1 MRKGLIYPLLSMAV
15 AASLLAGCT
24 GGQQSKDYKEEKDS
38 VTVFFFVLFFF
49 VFLGVGFCLAFYG
62 HMGEGTGMSSLELI
76 TADGDTLA
84 LNKTNEKTG
93 EPGRILGEI
102 ANYTDQYAITTCDD
116 NQSVNVALNI
126 NQLAQRKWQSDTDK
140 QHGFQLEMNGK
151 ARSLATGPYKYNQWS
166 LYNCKL
172 ILLRESEGIHGA
184 ETRND
189 TLDIL
194 KLTPDSLV
202 LQSSRTSIPE
212 KFHRIS

>member
-1 MRKGLIYPLLSMAV
+1 M
-15 AASLLAGCT
+15 
-24 GGQQSKDYKEEKDS
+24 EENDS
-38 VTVFFFVLFFF
+38 VTVYPPDT
-49 VFLGVGFCLAFYG
+49 AFYG
-62 HMGEGTGMSSLELI
+62 HLGEGTGMSSLELI
-76 TADGDTLA
+76 THDGDTLA

-126 NQLAQRKWQSDTDK
+126 NQLTQRNWQSDTDK

-151 ARSLATGPYKYNQWS
+151 ARSLSAGTYHYNQWS

-172 ILLRESEGIHGA
+172 ILLQESEGVHGTA
-184 ETRND
+184 TRND

-194 KLTPDSLV
+194 KLTPDSLI
-202 LQSSRTSIPE
+202 LQSSRKKIPE

>member
-1 MRKGLIYPLLSMAV
+1 MPLRRATTTKSVKRGPEHQPNSHKG
-15 AASLLAGCT
+15 
-24 GGQQSKDYKEEKDS
+24 
-38 VTVFFFVLFFF
+38 
-49 VFLGVGFCLAFYG
+49 
-62 HMGEGTGMSSLELI
+62 
-76 TADGDTLA
+76 
-84 LNKTNEKTG
+84 
-93 EPGRILGEI
+93 
-102 ANYTDQYAITTCDD
+102 
-116 NQSVNVALNI
+116 
-126 NQLAQRKWQSDTDK
+126 KWQSDTDK

-172 ILLRESEGIHGA
+172 ILLRESEGVHGA

-202 LQSSRTSIPE
+202 LQNNRKNIPE

>member
-24 GGQQSKDYKEEKDS
+24 GGQQSKDYMEENDS
-38 VTVFFFVLFFF
+38 VTVYPPDT
-49 VFLGVGFCLAFYG
+49 AFYG
-62 HMGEGTGMSSLELI
+62 HLGEGTGMSSLELI
-76 TADGDTLA
+76 TDDGDTLA

-140 QHGFQLEMNGK
+140 QHGFQLALTVYVITDPIVLVQPMESVQLQINSVTGK
-151 ARSLATGPYKYNQWS
+151 RRRTRSGNEKRHTGYFETDTR
-166 LYNCKL
+166 
-172 ILLRESEGIHGA
+172 LLSAAKQSQEYSREVPSHIIKEYYGW
-184 ETRND
+184 
-189 TLDIL
+189 
-194 KLTPDSLV
+194 
-202 LQSSRTSIPE
+202 Q
-212 KFHRIS
+212 

>member
-15 AASLLAGCT
+15 STSLLAGCT
-24 GGQQSKDYKEEKDS
+24 GGQQSKDYMEENDS
-38 VTVFFFVLFFF
+38 VTVYPPDT
-49 VFLGVGFCLAFYG
+49 AFYG
-62 HMGEGTGMSSLELI
+62 HLGEGTGMGSLELI
-76 TADGDTLA
+76 TDDGDTLA

-93 EPGRILGEI
+93 ELGRILGEI

-151 ARSLATGPYKYNQWS
+151 AQSLATGPYKYNQWS

-172 ILLRESEGIHGA
+172 ILLRESEGVHGA

>member
-24 GGQQSKDYKEEKDS
+24 GGQQSKDYMEENDS
-38 VTVFFFVLFFF
+38 VTVYPPDT
-49 VFLGVGFCLAFYG
+49 AFYG
-62 HMGEGTGMSSLELI
+62 HLGEGTGMSSLELI
-76 TADGDTLA
+76 TDDGDTLA

-151 ARSLATGPYKYNQWS
+151 ARSLATGPM
-166 LYNCKL
+166 
-172 ILLRESEGIHGA
+172 ESVQLQINSVTGKRRHTRSRNEKRHTGYFETDTGLFGA
-184 ETRND
+184 A
-189 TLDIL
+189 
-194 KLTPDSLV
+194 K
-202 LQSSRTSIPE
+202 
-212 KFHRIS
+212 

>member
-24 GGQQSKDYKEEKDS
+24 GGQQSKDYMEENDS
-38 VTVFFFVLFFF
+38 VTVYPPDT
-49 VFLGVGFCLAFYG
+49 AFYG
-62 HMGEGTGMSSLELI
+62 HLGEGTGMSSLELI
-76 TADGDTLA
+76 TDDGDTLA

-126 NQLAQRKWQSDTDK
+126 NQL
-140 QHGFQLEMNGK
+140 GFQLEMNGK

-172 ILLRESEGIHGA
+172 ILLRESEGVHGA

-202 LQSSRTSIPE
+202 LQSNRKNIPE

>member
-1 MRKGLIYPLLSMAV
+1 MTVCPP
-15 AASLLAGCT
+15 
-24 GGQQSKDYKEEKDS
+24 DS
-38 VTVFFFVLFFF
+38 
-49 VFLGVGFCLAFYG
+49 AFYG
-62 HMGEGTGMSSLELI
+62 HLGEGTGMSCLELI
-76 TADGDTLA
+76 TDGGDTLA

-116 NQSVNVALNI
+116 DQSVNVALNI
-126 NQLAQRKWQSDTDK
+126 NQLAQRKWQSDTDGR
-140 QHGFQLEMNGK
+140 HGFQLEMNGK
-151 ARSLATGPYKYNQWS
+151 ARPLATGQYKYDQWS
-166 LYNCKL
+166 LYNCSL

-184 ETRND
+184 GTRND

-202 LQSSRTSIPE
+202 LQSKRKNIPE